1 MLNLTE
7 IATLIE
13 RPELCASSHIESLEK
28 LCVTYPYSQVFPLLY
43 LKALAQSNDV
53 RLDSELQKYAYR
65 IADRTVLYHLLHQKS
80 IVETEVVVETVAQ
93 TPIQPVEIIE
103 EKKVIVVE
111 ETPKIVETTPEI
123 VQEEKEIVV
132 EAATQ
137 SIEPITELKIEV
149 APEIT
154 HETVEVHSEAE
165 IENTAPESDI
175 IEVAV
180 EEQTQPEE
188 TTESLPSLPDE
199 LLQTI
204 SGAATY
210 SLEAEEAKLA
220 QQALQNKEQEE
231 KEREKQ
237 RLIDALIVKKPVE
250 PIVEEE
256 TERSFTSWLRKN
268 EAYVEPIQEKPIIAD
283 LSEEKPIESAPKPSV
298 KEELFA
304 DRTEKK
310 EMYNPIKKAKDS
322 IDDSQLPVSETL
334 AKIFAAQG
342 NFPKAI
348 HIYQQLMLI
357 IPEKKVFFATQIEEL
372 TKKLNT

>member
-28 LCVTYPYSQVFPLLY
+28 LCITYPYSQVFPLLY

-53 RLDSELQKYAYR
+53 RLEIELQKYAYR

-80 IVETEVVVETVAQ
+80 IVETEVVEETIAQ
-93 TPIQPVEIIE
+93 APIQPVEIIE
-103 EKKVIVVE
+103 EKNIAVVE
-111 ETPKIVETTPEI
+111 ETPKEVETTLEI
-123 VQEEKEIVV
+123 VQEEKEIVEEV
-132 EAATQ
+132 ATQ
-137 SIEPITELKIEV
+137 SIEPITESKTEIAEEITQEIVGVNSEIEV
-149 APEIT
+149 
-154 HETVEVHSEAE
+154 
-165 IENTAPESDI
+165 ENTASDL
-175 IEVAV
+175 IETAV

-188 TTESLPSLPDE
+188 TSEALPSLSDE

-204 SGAATY
+204 SGGAAY
-210 SLEAEEAKLA
+210 SLENEEAKLA

-237 RLIDALIVKKPVE
+237 RLIDALTVKKPVE
-250 PIVEEE
+250 PVVEEE

-268 EAYVEPIQEKPIIAD
+268 ETYVEPTQEKSVTVN
-283 LSEEKPIESAPKPSV
+283 LSEEKPIESAPKPAV

>member
-1 MLNLTE
+1 
-7 IATLIE
+7 
-13 RPELCASSHIESLEK
+13 LCASSHIESLEK

-80 IVETEVVVETVAQ
+80 IVETEVVVETVAP

-103 EKKVIVVE
+103 EKSIVVE
-111 ETPKIVETTPEI
+111 ETPKVVETTPEI

-137 SIEPITELKIEV
+137 SIEPKTELKVEV
-149 APEIT
+149 VPEIT
-154 HETVEVHSEAE
+154 HETVEVHTE
-165 IENTAPESDI
+165 IENTLAESDI
-175 IEVAV
+175 IEQTV

-188 TTESLPSLPDE
+188 TSEALPSLSDE

-283 LSEEKPIESAPKPSV
+283 LSEEKPVESTPKPSV

>member
-80 IVETEVVVETVAQ
+80 IVETEVVVETVAP

-103 EKKVIVVE
+103 EKSIVVE
-111 ETPKIVETTPEI
+111 ETPKVVETTPEI

-137 SIEPITELKIEV
+137 SIEPKTELKVEV
-149 APEIT
+149 VPEIT
-154 HETVEVHSEAE
+154 HETVEVHTE
-165 IENTAPESDI
+165 IENTLAESDI
-175 IEVAV
+175 IEQTV

-188 TTESLPSLPDE
+188 TSEALPSLSDE

-283 LSEEKPIESAPKPSV
+283 LSEEKPVESTPKPSV